1 MRGEDL
7 QRWREE
13 KLSFAQS
20 CAVKEPFR
28 AKEGENIVEKK
39 AGSENDSLYPLLW
52 KEY

>member
-7 QRWREE
+7 VGWREE

-28 AKEGENIVEKK
+28 AKEGESSVEKK
-39 AGSENDSLYPLLW
+39 ARSENDSLYPLLW